1 MSQKQLTVFT
11 KSILFRSIAM
21 KIKNLALVNLL
32 FFSVTCAVTALA
44 DGTTNKDV
52 SIPEQSADGHTTDQN
67 KAAKEFAF
75 EGVSLGVTYSEIK
88 AKYPD
93 IEFRQNDSDA
103 KVGLAVWTTYN
114 PKTADS
120 VDFYFLSGKLYK
132 VRVLYMSKTLNKI
145 GGYETIYEKLVA
157 KYGKEDEASFDNE
170 KLVCDYTWQFF
181 TVDRYIN
188 YSVIKDSNSGFLV
201 VADKTASRQLTE
213 KQKSKANVGF

>member
-1 MSQKQLTVFT
+1 
-11 KSILFRSIAM
+11 M
-21 KIKNLALVNLL
+21 KIKTLALVGFLC
-32 FFSVTCAVTALA
+32 FPIGFAVNAFA

-52 SIPEQSADGHTTDQN
+52 SIPEQSADGHTADQN

-75 EGVSLGVTYSEIK
+75 EGVSLGATYSEIK

-93 IEFRQNDSDA
+93 IEFRQKNSDA
-103 KVGLAVWTTYN
+103 KVGLAVWATYN

-145 GGYETIYEKLVA
+145 GGSETIYEKLVA
-157 KYGKEDEASFDNE
+157 KYGKEDDASFDNE
-170 KLVCDYTWQFF
+170 KLACDYTWQFYS
-181 TVDRYIN
+181 VDRYIN

-201 VADKTASRQLTE
+201 VADKAASRQLTE
-213 KQKSKANVGF
+213 KQKSKADVGF